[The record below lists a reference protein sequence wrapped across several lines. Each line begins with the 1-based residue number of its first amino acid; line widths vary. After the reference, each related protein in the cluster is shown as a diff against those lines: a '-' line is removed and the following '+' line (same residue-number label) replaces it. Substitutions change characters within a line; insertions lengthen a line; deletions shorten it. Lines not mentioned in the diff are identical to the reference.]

1 MFWVVLLRLKHKSW
15 CFRCT
20 MSSSV
25 SIKRFTP
32 WFVGVVSLTYHL
44 EPGPP
49 TSFPASIWVA
59 IVVEI
64 WS

>member
-1 MFWVVLLRLKHKSW
+1 
-15 CFRCT
+15 